1 MCSFVQET
9 VSVDRDIERSRTM
22 ADETNERLK
31 ATGEQIKG
39 KAQKAW
45 SELTDDEK
53 MKAKGEM
60 NEAKGNLRHDK
71 EDAKDAAEKIAD
83 RHMP

>member
-1 MCSFVQET
+1 
-9 VSVDRDIERSRTM
+9 M

-31 ATGEQIKG
+31 ATGEQVKG

-45 SELTDDEK
+45 GELTDDEK
-53 MKAKGEM
+53 LKAKGEL

-71 EDAKDAAEKIAD
+71 EDAKDAVERVID
-83 RHMP
+83 RHTP